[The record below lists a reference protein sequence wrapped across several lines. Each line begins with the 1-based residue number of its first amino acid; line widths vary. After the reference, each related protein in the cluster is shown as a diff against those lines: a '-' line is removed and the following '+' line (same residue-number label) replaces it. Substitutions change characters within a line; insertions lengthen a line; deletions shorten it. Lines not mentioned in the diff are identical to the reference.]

1 MPSFLQTNKVK
12 SKTSENKFVQCSKP
26 LAINV
31 LFLGQAIHG
40 LARSELC
47 VDSPLFFSI
56 PFFYAWPVFYV
67 LSL

>member
-12 SKTSENKFVQCSKP
+12 SKTSENKFVQCSYP

-47 VDSPLFFSI
+47 VDSQLPTIGRILLLPMI
-56 PFFYAWPVFYV
+56 NC
-67 LSL
+67 